1 MYHLTHSL
9 SSSLP
14 SAPGVSRIRSVD
26 VKGESQAHHSPM
38 GSWCTRQLGVTVAA
52 TTTRQSVCTAA
63 FSWSALFLTR
73 ISREPDQF
81 IEDLPAQ
88 LAT

>member
-26 VKGESQAHHSPM
+26 VKGESQAHHSPY
-38 GSWCTRQLGVTVAA
+38 GLVVYAA
-52 TTTRQSVCTAA
+52 VRSDRRGDDDA
-63 FSWSALFLTR
+63 SKRLYGGLLLERSL
-73 ISREPDQF
+73 PD
-81 IEDLPAQ
+81 PY
-88 LAT
+88 LA